1 MKNFSNEPATP
12 GGTLKIQEVVYS
24 RDMSY
29 GKKFE
34 AFDEFKTDWSKI
46 KQILFIDFV
55 YNAWTCL
62 ALGFKQKI

>member
-1 MKNFSNEPATP
+1 MYAAVADLMKNFSNEPATP

-34 AFDEFKTDWSKI
+34 AFDEFKTD
-46 KQILFIDFV
+46 
-55 YNAWTCL
+55 
-62 ALGFKQKI
+62 